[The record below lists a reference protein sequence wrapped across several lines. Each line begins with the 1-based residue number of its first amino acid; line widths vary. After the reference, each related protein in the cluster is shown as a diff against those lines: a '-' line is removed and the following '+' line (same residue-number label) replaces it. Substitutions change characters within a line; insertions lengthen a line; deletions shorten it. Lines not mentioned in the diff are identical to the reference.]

1 MLLHSKTLY
10 RLYPEQTWLANL
22 QKSGTYDQDSD
33 NENSPDAPKFCK
45 PKHTAYKLRQLE
57 AVEKPVAPLE
67 HLINLLTL
75 RKAS

>member
-22 QKSGTYDQDSD
+22 QKTSAAGQETD
-33 NENSPDAPKFCK
+33 NEIDDAPKFCK
-45 PKHTAYKLRQLE
+45 PQNSGYRLRQLQAE
-57 AVEKPVAPLE
+57 EMPATGLDQLKNILG
-67 HLINLLTL
+67 L